1 MYGGLFCIEI
11 FVGTFAEARPNI
23 NKHVSKTIS
32 DLPIFLIEEIL
43 DLFKL
48 WWCLGVGILVLNL
61 KKFVLSFFVLN
72 GEF

>member
-1 MYGGLFCIEI
+1 VSAQVRLS
-11 FVGTFAEARPNI
+11 I

-48 WWCLGVGILVLNL
+48 WWCLEVEILVLNL
-61 KKFVLSFFVLN
+61 KIFVLSFFVLN
-72 GEF
+72 AKF